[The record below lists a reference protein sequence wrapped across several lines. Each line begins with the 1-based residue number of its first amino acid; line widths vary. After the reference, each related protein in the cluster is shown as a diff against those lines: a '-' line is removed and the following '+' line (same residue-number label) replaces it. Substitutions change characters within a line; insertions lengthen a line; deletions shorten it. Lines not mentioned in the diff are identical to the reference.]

1 VPPDEL
7 VWWTGN
13 GRYPREGFSP
23 ADEAPSHHSRY
34 AYLTVMPMDQRFLRA
49 IDFVLAHEGGYVN
62 HAKDPGGATNL
73 GITRATLESWRGRPV
88 TAEDVKALHRN
99 EALAIYKAR
108 YWEPACCE
116 ALPAPLALIHF
127 DTAVNCGIGAA
138 ARLLQQSAS
147 VRVDGQIGP
156 KTLAAVSR
164 ANLPELLTEYTAR
177 RLVRYAGLST
187 FDTFGLGWSRRAAEA
202 LRVALSY
209 ATAEV

>member
-1 VPPDEL
+1 MPPDEL
-7 VWWTGN
+7 VWWTRWGHE
-13 GRYPREGFSP
+13 PSPGFAP
-23 ADEAPSHHSRY
+23 ALERTSHHSPH

-49 IDFVLAHEGGYVN
+49 IDFVLAHEAGYVD
-62 HAKDPGGATNL
+62 HPKDPGGATNM
-73 GITRATLESWRGRPV
+73 GITKATLESWRGACV
-88 TAEDVKALHRN
+88 SKEEVKNLHRN

-116 ALPAPLALIHF
+116 ALPGPVALMHF
-127 DTAVNCGIGAA
+127 DTAVNMGLGAA
-138 ARLLQQSAS
+138 AQILQKS
-147 VRVDGQIGP
+147 VGVAVDGKIGP

-164 ANLPELLTEYTAR
+164 ASLPDLLTEYTAR
-177 RLVRYAGLST
+177 RMVRYGSLST